1 MSRALKVLSALVL
14 TLVLAGALAACGG
27 GGGGGSTGS
36 SSGGSESSEI
46 SGTITVWDN
55 EYETIPQWT
64 KATKKVYEEFEKLHP
79 GVKVN
84 IVAQPYEGW
93 EAVYRAAF
101 TAHEGPDVMLLQP
114 GASGILS
121 FAQGLE
127 PVNEYLTPDLEEH
140 VTQWDAVT
148 PGLTE
153 EEGTRYGVPCTVQG
167 WVFYYNK
174 KMFAEAGLPTKF
186 EPKTWAEIREAGEK
200 LKAAGIQPF
209 TGGNKEGFENSWWF
223 SVGFQTEN
231 EPQQAQELAE
241 GKIDWTDEAVTKAF
255 KPNIEMQEAGL
266 YPSDRFSTP
275 LFAQGYP
282 RFAEGKG
289 AMILGFMETIGYWQ
303 EFVPALGEKNVGI
316 FFPPGKHPV
325 ATLGNVTWGI
335 PKFAKNKEAAW
346 ALLEYM
352 VSKPGMELFA
362 EYGYLPNRD
371 DVTLPAKFPAQAH
384 EIEEA
389 TKSPERIVAPFLS
402 ATSAVIW
409 QAVPRELNQVLQGR
423 TSLEDAQAGLQE
435 AAEKSGT

>member
-1 MSRALKVLSALVL
+1 M
-14 TLVLAGALAACGG
+14 
-27 GGGGGSTGS
+27 
-36 SSGGSESSEI
+36 
-46 SGTITVWDN
+46 WDN